1 MILFCLRPI
10 FEAISWNINF
20 LLNIFWTNDN
30 LTFNAKNGLFQWRP
44 KLFERTKLFKC
55 NTAQL
60 RVREMTDTPQ
70 NIIKTV
76 ALLVPTLA
84 AGFRWSRNVV
94 VTPTSL
100 RRLGPLRCF
109 DSSSECRPSSEAF
122 QFLEKKILIG
132 HSWVAHFPGIG
143 LSEHEFFAWTLLNS
157 SIRIVVEGAMRRCL
171 VLGCSCL
178 NNTFQKFRDA
188 YVAIEL
194 F

>member
-1 MILFCLRPI
+1 
-10 FEAISWNINF
+10 
-20 LLNIFWTNDN
+20 
-30 LTFNAKNGLFQWRP
+30 
-44 KLFERTKLFKC
+44 
-55 NTAQL
+55 
-60 RVREMTDTPQ
+60 MTDTPQ

-84 AGFRWSRNVV
+84 AGFCWSRNVV

-122 QFLEKKILIG
+122 QFLEKKIQIG

-143 LSEHEFFAWTLLNS
+143 LSEHEFFAWALLNS
-157 SIRIVVEGAMRRCL
+157 TIRIVVEGAIRRWCL

-178 NNTFQKFRDA
+178 NNTYLSKVQRRKPSNWTVQNLIWCMLCFMVILIHKHFGKL
-188 YVAIEL
+188 V
-194 F
+194 